1 MIKNYFFYIFFAFS
15 LFIAWPSEAQN
26 KGTVSSAQEHIPG
39 LTIYPNPVNS
49 QSNYIYI
56 ISKFNA
62 PKQVQIFDV
71 LGKLLMS
78 KNLSDK
84 ELNISQFKKGIYILK
99 ITEKGQS
106 ETRKLVIK

>member
-1 MIKNYFFYIFFAFS
+1 MVKNYFFYIFLIFT
-15 LFIAWPSEAQN
+15 LFIALPSEAQN
-26 KGTVSSAQEHIPG
+26 KETISSAIENIPG

-49 QSNYIYI
+49 QNTYVHI
-56 ISKFNA
+56 ISKLNA

-71 LGKLLMS
+71 LGKRLMS
-78 KNLSDK
+78 KNLVGR
-84 ELNISQFKKGIYILK
+84 ELNISQLSKGIYILK